1 MDRFPFLNV
10 VMEGLGILHETRKL
24 FLKNKKMSMM
34 FSVLVFPFL
43 LNCLVFLFN
52 QTFVG
57 FSYIFMAVFPIINLY
72 SDLVTVHA
80 SALTLKNENI
90 KIKYFP
96 VMTFKSWK
104 GPLVT
109 KFYIA
114 LFILGYGFLYAIIF
128 CPLLVFSSK
137 LFFLVAKSV
146 PLLILLEVYE
156 SYLAIV
162 WNLSMVISILEETY
176 GIKALRKA
184 AKIAKGMKP
193 KIFLLNLSFHLLTF
207 GLGQILQLIN
217 WRRSFSVTLATGLVF
232 VCLDFALR
240 MFQLVT
246 YTVVYFQCK
255 SLQSKDVESL
265 GDVEYTKLSSNTV
278 MG

>member
-1 MDRFPFLNV
+1 
-10 VMEGLGILHETRKL
+10 
-24 FLKNKKMSMM
+24 M
-34 FSVLVFPFL
+34 FSVLVFPLL
-43 LNCLVFLFN
+43 LNCFVFLFDK
-52 QTFVG
+52 TCFP
-57 FSYIFMAVFPIINLY
+57 YIFMPVSTIINIY
-72 SDLVTVHA
+72 SVIVIIHA

-96 VMTFKSWK
+96 VMTFKSLK

-109 KFYIA
+109 NFYIA
-114 LFILGYGFLYAIIF
+114 LFILGYGFLYAIIL
-128 CPLLVFSSK
+128 CPLFVFSSK
-137 LFFLVAKSV
+137 LYFLVAKSV
-146 PLLILLEVYE
+146 PLLILLEVYQ

-162 WNLSMVISILEETY
+162 WNLSVIISILEETY

-193 KIFLLNLSFHLLTF
+193 KMFLLNLSFRLLTF
-207 GLGQILQLIN
+207 RLGQILQLIN
-217 WRRSFSVTLATGLVF
+217 WRRSFSVTLAIGLVF
-232 VCLDFALR
+232 VCLEFALI

-246 YTVVYFQCK
+246 YTVFYFQCK
-255 SLQSKDVESL
+255 SLRSKDVESL